1 MEGGFALVFI
11 AGEDFELGVEHGE
24 FARIGIEL
32 HFAEKGHLHAF
43 GEHIGEVAA
52 MKPLAHE
59 DGARGIGEAGFEQA
73 QVAAF
78 EAAHFDRPD
87 FGDDGGHFPRRELG
101 DGLHVAAVLIAE
113 GDVAEQVFH
122 GGETLGF
129 EHGRAGRSDSF
140 DVGEGGGEVHAS
152 FPQCTMLT

>member
-1 MEGGFALVFI
+1 MRVRRILRGELAGALVDGHEAADVEGGFALVFI

-43 GEHIGEVAA
+43 GEDVGEVAA
-52 MKPLAHE
+52 MKPLADE

-78 EAAHFDRPD
+78 EAAHFDR
-87 FGDDGGHFPRRELG
+87 REL
-101 DGLHVAAVLIAE
+101 
-113 GDVAEQVFH
+113 
-122 GGETLGF
+122 
-129 EHGRAGRSDSF
+129 RR
-140 DVGEGGGEVHAS
+140 
-152 FPQCTMLT
+152 